1 MTTFISSLR
10 SRHGNPLLRPIR
22 AKIENLDPRIRSK
35 AKFTGF
41 SRALE
46 SRRDHP
52 VENTAKPD
60 IDKKKKGEIQNRC
73 KKKVTERSYF
83 PIVAGIAAR
92 DKNSILA
99 GLIFFSTRR
108 KFWVSQREREKRKKR
123 ENGDVPTATLHSIF
137 LRSVFAPVLLIYM
150 TLAPFLASL
159 SLDIAP
165 MSSLPLAFAPPVHY

>member
-60 IDKKKKGEIQNRC
+60 IDKKKKEKYKIVV
-73 KKKVTERSYF
+73 KKKSRSG
-83 PIVAGIAAR
+83 A
-92 DKNSILA
+92 
-99 GLIFFSTRR
+99 IFR
-108 KFWVSQREREKRKKR
+108 
-123 ENGDVPTATLHSIF
+123 
-137 LRSVFAPVLLIYM
+137 
-150 TLAPFLASL
+150 
-159 SLDIAP
+159 
-165 MSSLPLAFAPPVHY
+165 